1 MKARVEQCRPRPC
14 PSLCL
19 RLCFPRHCLLR
30 LLWFIAYFLADF
42 AVLYNSFLPFCFA
55 LFLFVSWFVLSTFYF
70 ICTSCAANWLGKLHG
85 LKRFLVCSM
94 CLRVCER
101 LCSWFTVCCDLKVLR
116 RSCPR
121 IKLSFYGQSRATKKR
136 KSNRKLMEKHAKR
149 GCALWNRLSKLV
161 KGWWRE

>member
-19 RLCFPRHCLLR
+19 WLCFPRHCLLR

-55 LFLFVSWFVLSTFYF
+55 LFLFVFSLVLSTFYF

-116 RSCPR
+116 RSCPP
-121 IKLSFYGQSRATKKR
+121 IKLSFHGQSRAKKKR
-136 KSNRKLMEKHAKR
+136 EIEKKTDGETCEKR
-149 GCALWNRLSKLV
+149 MCIV
-161 KGWWRE
+161 K